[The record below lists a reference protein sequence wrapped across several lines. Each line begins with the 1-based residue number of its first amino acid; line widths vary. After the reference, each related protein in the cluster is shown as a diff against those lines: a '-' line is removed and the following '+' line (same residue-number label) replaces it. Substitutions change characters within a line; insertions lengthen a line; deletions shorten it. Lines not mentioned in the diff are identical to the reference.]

1 MSAEPLRVATMI
13 TRLEGGAGVMALR
26 GAKALDPATHR
37 VAVITGSGRLLADA
51 EAAGLEVIVEPA
63 LRAPISPGHDLL
75 ALHRLTALL
84 KRRRFDIVHTHCSKA
99 GAVGRIAARRAGA
112 DRIVHTY
119 HGFPFHQ
126 FQSGLRRRGYVE
138 IERVLGRFTDLALC
152 VGTGVAVEALRRGL
166 IAPDRIRTIGV
177 AVEHEVPMRTERTRQ
192 RARQELGLAPTDV
205 VVGAVGRLTFQKSP
219 EDFVTALRLLDR
231 PGVVGVWIGGGEL
244 TERMRAQIAASG
256 ARVVLAGERDDVAEL
271 LPAFDVFALPS
282 RYEGLPLAVVEAM
295 VCGVPVVATTVNAVS
310 DVVAPGET
318 GLLVPPRRPE
328 LLAAA
333 VAHLLD
339 SPDVADRL
347 AATARTRLD
356 DRYRIATLADALVG
370 AYGTRSRKRV
380 SEHPAQPVGDRR

>member
-1 MSAEPLRVATMI
+1 MI
-13 TRLEGGAGVMALR
+13 TRLEGGAGVMVLR
-26 GAKALDPATHR
+26 GAKALDPATHQ
-37 VAVITGSGRLLADA
+37 VAVITGSGRLLAEA
-51 EAAGLEVIVEPA
+51 EGAGLEVIVEPA
-63 LRAPISPGHDLL
+63 LRAPISPRHDLL

-84 KRRRFDIVHTHCSKA
+84 KRRRFDVVHTHCSKA
-99 GAVGRIAARRAGA
+99 GAVGRISARRAGV

-138 IERVLGRFTDLALC
+138 IERGLGRITDLALC

-177 AVEHEVPMRTERTRQ
+177 PVEQEAPLRTDRTRQ

-231 PGVVGVWIGGGEL
+231 PDVVGVWIGGGEL
-244 TERMRAQIAASG
+244 TERMRSRIAASG
-256 ARVVLAGERDDVAEL
+256 ARVVLVGERDDVAEL

-318 GLLVPPRRPE
+318 GLLVPPRHPE

-347 AATARTRLD
+347 ATTARSRLD
-356 DRYRIATLADALVG
+356 DRYRTSTLADALVG
-370 AYGTRSRKRV
+370 AYGTRT
-380 SEHPAQPVGDRR
+380 

>member
-177 AVEHEVPMRTERTRQ
+177 AEIG
-192 RARQELGLAPTDV
+192 RAHV
-205 VVGAVGRLTFQKSP
+205 
-219 EDFVTALRLLDR
+219 
-231 PGVVGVWIGGGEL
+231 
-244 TERMRAQIAASG
+244 
-256 ARVVLAGERDDVAEL
+256 
-271 LPAFDVFALPS
+271 
-282 RYEGLPLAVVEAM
+282 
-295 VCGVPVVATTVNAVS
+295 
-310 DVVAPGET
+310 
-318 GLLVPPRRPE
+318 
-328 LLAAA
+328 
-333 VAHLLD
+333 
-339 SPDVADRL
+339 
-347 AATARTRLD
+347 
-356 DRYRIATLADALVG
+356 
-370 AYGTRSRKRV
+370 
-380 SEHPAQPVGDRR
+380 

>member
-1 MSAEPLRVATMI
+1 MSAEPLRVATVI

-26 GAKALDPATHR
+26 GAKALDPVTHR

-84 KRRRFDIVHTHCSKA
+84 KRRRFDVVHTHCSKA
-99 GAVGRIAARRAGA
+99 GAVGRIAAHRAGV

-126 FQSGLRRRGYVE
+126 FQSGLRRHGYVG
-138 IERVLGRFTDLALC
+138 IERGLGRITDLALC

-177 AVEHEVPMRTERTRQ
+177 AVEHDVPTRTERTKRH
-192 RARQELGLAPTDV
+192 ARQKLGLAPTDV

-244 TERMRAQIAASG
+244 TERMRALIAASG

-295 VCGVPVVATTVNAVS
+295 LCGVPVVATAVNAVS
-310 DVVAPGET
+310 DVVSPGET

-339 SPDVADRL
+339 SPGTADRL
-347 AATARTRLD
+347 AATARSRLD

-370 AYGTRSRKRV
+370 AYRTQS
-380 SEHPAQPVGDRR
+380 